1 MLVGGSGHKIRLFV
15 DILELPL
22 AIMEMHSFDGEVG
35 RVLEL
40 LHASA
45 CSLLDRHHHL
55 DHLENDHNIH
65 HHHCDQNSLLQ

>member
-15 DILELPL
+15 DFLELLL

-40 LHASA
+40 LRART
-45 CSLLDRHHHL
+45 CSLVDHHL

-65 HHHCDQNSLLQ
+65 HHHCDQNSILQ

>member
-40 LHASA
+40 LRARTY
-45 CSLLDRHHHL
+45 SLLDRHHHL
-55 DHLENDHNIH
+55 DHLENNHYIH
-65 HHHCDQNSLLQ
+65 HHHSDQNSILQ

>member
-1 MLVGGSGHKIRLFV
+1 
-15 DILELPL
+15 
-22 AIMEMHSFDGEVG
+22 MEMHSFDGEVG

-40 LHASA
+40 LHANA

-55 DHLENDHNIH
+55 IHLGNNHNIH